1 MLSHDGIHV
10 PTQFN
15 FTIRFISREIW
26 EAGVWCCSVFLESYF
41 RSVKTGGDQCEWKV
55 GKLTS
60 TMSACTMGH
69 VPTSYCVSWLAE
81 SIFPLSHYTI
91 DDFTAYAILTTFFL
105 LLLGFFAFLCFISLS
120 PLFLL
125 AKYRCKWWICD
136 AYYLGKFLFVFI
148 LIVVYWKV
156 CYPFTFVYWWAGLS
170 LGTYYNARRACVGI
184 IDELVRP
191 MIAE

>member
-1 MLSHDGIHV
+1 MVLQCLFRELLSLCKNGRRPMWVKGRETDKYYECLYDGPCADI
-10 PTQFN
+10 
-15 FTIRFISREIW
+15 IL
-26 EAGVWCCSVFLESYF
+26 C
-41 RSVKTGGDQCEWKV
+41 
-55 GKLTS
+55 KLI
-60 TMSACTMGH
+60 GWVH
-69 VPTSYCVSWLAE
+69 IPP
-81 SIFPLSHYTI
+81 FPLYHWWLYSLC
-91 DDFTAYAILTTFFL
+91 DFTTFFL
-105 LLLGFFAFLCFISLS
+105 LLLGFFAFLCFISLC

-170 LGTYYNARRACVGI
+170 LGTARRACVGI